1 MKKLYLAGAM
11 FGLDEAE
18 SRTWRED
25 VKRKLAGRF
34 ECLDP
39 MRRDYRGRELEHAA
53 EIVEKDLAD
62 IRVADALLIMAER
75 TSWGT
80 ACEMYQAHLW
90 GKTIVAVCSGRIAP
104 WLHYHSTQVSAS
116 LDEAI
121 VWLLNWDANS
131 RTPTES
137 PLGICKTED

>member
-11 FGLDEAE
+11 FGLEEAE
-18 SRTWRED
+18 SRSWREE
-25 VKRKLAGRF
+25 VKRQLAGHF

-39 MRRDYRGRELEHAA
+39 TRRDFRGRELEHAA

-62 IRVADALLIMAER
+62 IKQSDALLIMAEHP
-75 TSWGT
+75 SWGT

-90 GKTIVAVCSGRIAP
+90 GKTIITVCSGRVAP
-104 WLHYHSTQVSAS
+104 WLHYHSTRVVAS

-121 VWLLNWDANS
+121 EWLLSIRREAS
-131 RTPTES
+131 
-137 PLGICKTED
+137 LAC